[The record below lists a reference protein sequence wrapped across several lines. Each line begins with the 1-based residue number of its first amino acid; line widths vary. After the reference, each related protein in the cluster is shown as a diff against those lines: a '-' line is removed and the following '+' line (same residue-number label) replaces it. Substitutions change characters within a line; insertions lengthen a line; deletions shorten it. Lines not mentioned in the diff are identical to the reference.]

1 MGSESPL
8 TKHFCTRPR
17 SSSGE
22 ETLFLRASLH
32 PVNSGLEVI
41 RSGLLYGEPS
51 IRERF
56 RIVSNETQP
65 MFFFPRW
72 DPVRFGQNAC
82 KWDRSVRFPEEDGSS
97 HTNRSLSLGVILFCN
112 VMCALVLKVRYRG
125 ISTRKK
131 KEPRT
136 YFRM

>member
-1 MGSESPL
+1 MGSKPPL
-8 TKHFCTRPR
+8 TKRFRARPG
-17 SSSGE
+17 SCAGE
-22 ETLFLRASLH
+22 EMFLLCASLG
-32 PVNSGLEVI
+32 PVDSGFEVI
-41 RSGLLYGEPS
+41 RSGLLNREPS

-56 RIVSNETQP
+56 RVISNETQP
-65 MFFFPRW
+65 MLFFPRW

-82 KWDRSVRFPEEDGSS
+82 KWNRSGRFSKQDRRS
-97 HTNRSLSLGVILFCN
+97 HTNRSLSLGVVLLCDM
-112 VMCALVLKVRYRG
+112 MCALVLKVRYRG